1 MQAKEIFTKVFVY
14 FISQHSLKNVFQVV
28 IELDMIGSG
37 YAWFAGTKVSSKFK
51 LRPVLSLVS
60 HHFQDSDGDLNA
72 GCCKEIEAFLKP
84 F

>member
-1 MQAKEIFTKVFVY
+1 MQANEIFAKVFIY
-14 FISQHSLKNVFQVV
+14 LISQHSLKNVFQVV

-37 YAWFAGTKVSSKFK
+37 YAWFAGTKVSSKF
-51 LRPVLSLVS
+51 SDG
-60 HHFQDSDGDLNA
+60 HCHTHFQDSDGDLNA